1 MGFSSAE
8 IKEQN
13 PRFGTSLLLANT
25 GTNSAEMPKMINGS
39 FAALFENKDVSND
52 FARRVSEDLGKTPG
66 NIRNKLQTIF
76 HATNLSRIR
85 RTCDTLCLYI
95 VLLLQDGHAHGF

>member
-13 PRFGTSLLLANT
+13 PRFGTSMLLSNI
-25 GTNSAEMPKMINGS
+25 GSNSAETPKMINGS
-39 FAALFENKDVSND
+39 FAALFENKDVTND

-66 NIRNKLQTIF
+66 NISDKP
-76 HATNLSRIR
+76 
-85 RTCDTLCLYI
+85 
-95 VLLLQDGHAHGF
+95 